1 MIQLPI
7 LKENEMDALHTA
19 SSGSELDQVLKS
31 NACGPTNFRNS
42 SHSVRLLEDLLI
54 LRKNEVLC
62 DITFKTDDGTI
73 LFGHKNVLMAASP
86 YFSAMFNNFDESNKD
101 LVSLRELDSTI
112 LRQLVDYI
120 YTGEIMITKENV
132 QGLLPAANLLQLN
145 YVSGACAEFLRT
157 QLEPSNCIGIKE
169 FADLH
174 NCTELLSS
182 SEAYIKKRFL
192 EVAEGDEF
200 LSLSFQ
206 KVFELIS
213 CNDLSVSFEEKV
225 FECVINWVKHELI
238 CRKDFLEKLME
249 HVRLPLASTQ
259 YILQKVI
266 KEPLLKNSPK
276 CKDYVFEALH
286 FNLLKSVQR
295 FTIPLSIRC
304 KPRQFD
310 NSQKVFLMFSRSDT
324 LPKCYTEWYDPSTNL
339 RENAPGMNDSRVTA
353 SVGVIKDQFVFVVGG
368 VNQSSSRSVSMLDVS
383 LQLPCW
389 VPMVDMLVSRHQLGV
404 GILDD
409 CIYAVG
415 GHDGTS
421 ALNSVEVFD
430 VSIQKWRMVSSM
442 TIKRSHLGVGILNNR
457 LYAVGGNNDS
467 SNLKSVECYDPSLDT
482 WTQVADMSVCR
493 SEFGIGIL
501 DGVMYVIGGYTES
514 EFVKTVEAFS
524 PSDGVW
530 STIADMDACR
540 YNPVVI
546 SLDGLLYVMSGDTDS
561 YMVDT
566 VEIYDPNTNT
576 WSKGETFSTDQLYG
590 GVVVHRPP
598 HFKTN

>member
-1 MIQLPI
+1 
-7 LKENEMDALHTA
+7 MDALHTS
-19 SSGSELDQVLKS
+19 SSGSELNQVLKS

-54 LRKNEVLC
+54 LRKSEVLC
-62 DITFKTDDGTI
+62 DIRFKTDDGTI
-73 LFGHKNVLMAASP
+73 IFGHKNVLMAASP
-86 YFSAMFNNFDESNKD
+86 YFSAMFSNFDESNKD
-101 LVSLRELDSTI
+101 LVNIRELDSTI

-132 QGLLPAANLLQLN
+132 QVLLPTANLLQLN
-145 YVSGACAEFLRT
+145 YVSGACAEFLQT
-157 QLEPSNCIGIKE
+157 QLDPSNCIGIKE

-174 NCTELLSS
+174 NCMELVLS

-192 EVAEGDEF
+192 EVAECDEF

-206 KVFELIS
+206 KLLELIS

-266 KEPLLKNSPK
+266 KEPLLKHSPK

-304 KPRQFD
+304 RPRQFD
-310 NSQKVFLMFSRSDT
+310 NSQKVILMFSQSDT
-324 LPKCYTEWYDPSTNL
+324 LPNCYTQWYDPSINL
-339 RENAPGMNDSRVTA
+339 RENAPGINHSCVTA
-353 SVGVIKDQFVFVVGG
+353 GVGVIKDQFVFVVGG
-368 VNQSSSRSVSMLDVS
+368 MNRSSSRSVSMLDVS

-389 VPMVDMLVSRHQLGV
+389 VPMVDMLVSRHRLGV
-404 GILDD
+404 GVLDD
-409 CIYAVG
+409 CLYAVG
-415 GHDGTS
+415 GHDDTS

-430 VSIQKWRMVSSM
+430 VGIQKWRMVTSM
-442 TIKRSHLGVGILNNR
+442 TIARSHLGVCVLNNR

-467 SNLKSVECYDPSLDT
+467 STLKSVECYDPSLDT

-493 SEFGIGIL
+493 SGFGIGIL
-501 DGVMYVIGGYTES
+501 DGVIYVIGGYTES
-514 EFVKTVEAFS
+514 EFLNSVQAFS

-530 STIADMDACR
+530 STIADMEACR
-540 YNPVVI
+540 YNPVI
-546 SLDGLLYVMSGDTDS
+546 SLDGLLYVMGGDTDS
-561 YMVDT
+561 YAVDS

-576 WSKGETFSTDQLYG
+576 WSKRETLLTDQIYN

-598 HFKTN
+598 HFRTN